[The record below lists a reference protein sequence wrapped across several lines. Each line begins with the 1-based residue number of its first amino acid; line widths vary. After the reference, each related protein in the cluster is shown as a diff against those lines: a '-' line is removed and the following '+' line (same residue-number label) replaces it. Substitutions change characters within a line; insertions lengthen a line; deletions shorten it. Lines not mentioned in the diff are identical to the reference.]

1 MLTFRTRG
9 LKVQET
15 LKEHI
20 LESAKKQWQQL
31 DITDDFIF
39 SQFMRDA
46 SVCKEVL
53 EILLPFKITHIE
65 YVEYQKNIDIFKQ
78 AKSVRFDVYVR
89 ERDKV
94 YNVEMQ
100 INKEADIAKRAR
112 FYQAAIDFDILEKG
126 DKYKD
131 LKESFVIFI
140 CTFDPF
146 GYGLPCYNFR
156 NICQENKDIELGD
169 GRQVFFFNASAY
181 SKEDDIRRNNFLA
194 FIAGKV
200 SDDPVMAKFAERIE
214 KIKHN
219 NILEDRYMYSV
230 LKYHDAWYD
239 GERSGLERGK
249 LEGEKSGLERGK
261 LEGEKRGLERGK
273 LEIAK
278 NFLGIVDDTL
288 IAEKTGLSLD
298 EVRALRR

>member
-1 MLTFRTRG
+1 MQIAFFQRP
-9 LKVQET
+9 V
-15 LKEHI
+15 
-20 LESAKKQWQQL
+20 
-31 DITDDFIF
+31 
-39 SQFMRDA
+39 MRDE

-53 EILLPFKITHIE
+53 EILLPFKIAHIE

-100 INKEADIAKRAR
+100 INKEADIAKRVR

-131 LKESFVIFI
+131 LKDTFVIFI

-146 GYGLPCYNFR
+146 GYGLPCYNFK

-169 GRQVFFFNASAY
+169 GRQVFFFNAGAY
-181 SKEDDIRRNNFLA
+181 SKENDIRRNNFLA
-194 FIAGKV
+194 FIAGKA
-200 SDDPVMAKFAERIE
+200 SDDPVMVKFAERIE

-219 NILEDRYMYSV
+219 NLLEGRYMYSV

-239 GERSGLERGK
+239 GERSGLERGQ
-249 LEGEKSGLERGK
+249 LEGLELGK
-261 LEGEKRGLERGK
+261 LEGLELGK
-273 LEIAK
+273 LEGLELGKLEGVKLGKLETAK
-278 NFLGIVDDTL
+278 NFLDIVDDAL

-298 EVRALRR
+298 EVRALRK